1 MEQVHRLKDV
11 TFTCYTEEEAKSIS
25 QLEVHSLLAFNKEK
39 LPTEGGL
46 YDYRMGV
53 SSSDHEHICA
63 TCHFSAN
70 ECQGHLGL
78 LRLSTPVFNPFLFK
92 YSFKLMK
99 AKCCFCHKLRIPY
112 EKARILKHQMSLLNN
127 GNLLDSSRLEH
138 LLSLRILSE
147 STKEETGELSQVLKA
162 AKTEYS
168 ETLSTLKV
176 TVQPQQSTAFISL
189 RRQLIKDFWAS
200 TVQGTCPYCKA
211 KQPKLTK
218 ENYVK
223 IIRHPLKVQ

>member
-11 TFTCYTEEEAKSIS
+11 TFTCYTEEEAKAIS

-53 SSSDHEHICA
+53 SSSDYEHVCS
-63 TCHFSAN
+63 TCGFSAN

-78 LRLSTPVFNPFLFK
+78 LKLSIPVFNPFLFK

-99 AKCCFCHKLRIPY
+99 AKCSFCHKLRIPY
-112 EKARILKHQMSLLNN
+112 EKAQVLKHQMALLKN

-138 LLSLRILSE
+138 LVSLRILAD
-147 STKEETGELSQVLKA
+147 STKEEPGELSQVLKA
-162 AKTEYS
+162 AKTQYA
-168 ETLSTLKV
+168 ETLSTLSA
-176 TVQPQQSTAFISL
+176 TGQPQQHTAFISL
-189 RRQLIKDFWAS
+189 RRQIIKDFWTSAA
-200 TVQGTCPYCKA
+200 QGACPYCKA

-223 IIRHPLKVQ
+223 IIRHPLKAQ